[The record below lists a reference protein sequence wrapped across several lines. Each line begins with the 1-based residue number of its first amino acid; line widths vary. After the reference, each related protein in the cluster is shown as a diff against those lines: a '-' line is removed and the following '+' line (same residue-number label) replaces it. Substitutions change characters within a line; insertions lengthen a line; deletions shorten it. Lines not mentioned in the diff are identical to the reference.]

1 MADTTGL
8 GKAVEMAMKFIG
20 SLILQNNAAADTRQ
34 LNSDNLEYNSFVLQQ
49 TQDFTRENMWIQKD
63 MNDDAMA
70 RQNQYNQSMMDYA
83 AQVNLQQAQQM
94 PSAQMQGFIDAG
106 INPNTAAGM
115 MGNGFGG
122 VSNPS
127 ASAPQAASPVS
138 PIPPAPSIFNP
149 AQMELEALKTFSE
162 SELNSALAR
171 KTSGEADILEVDLQ
185 YRPAHNEE
193 ELNLIRANVEVALQ
207 QGRINEQEA
216 DAFMTRLDLYK
227 NKTNAEIRQINKE
240 LEVMSQTI
248 REKQENVKLLEQ
260 QIQTEK
266 HKQSLMSAQ
275 ELEAYWN
282 SAESKSAI
290 GVADKTMSLRD
301 AEAYLTELKGDA
313 QAYDNAITEWF
324 LQNGVDPKA
333 SAGTQLMQ
341 SLMEGFHIVQ
351 DKVDYLLNYRSNR
364 YKYSTNSGRPRSAR
378 FRYYQGGSASQ
389 LDQDRDG
396 SVGNPSTSFSKREKP
411 SIRMPWQQ

>member
-1 MADTTGL
+1 MSETTGL
-8 GKAVEMAMKFIG
+8 GKAAEMAMKLFG
-20 SLILQNNAAADTRQ
+20 SLILQNTAAADTRQ

-70 RQNQYNQSMMDYA
+70 RQNQYNQSLMDYA
-83 AQVNLQQAQQM
+83 ANVNLQQAQLM

-106 INPNTAAGM
+106 INPNAAVGM
-115 MGNGFGG
+115 MGNVSG

-127 ASAPQAASPVS
+127 ASAPQAASPGS
-138 PIPPAPSIFNP
+138 PVPPAPSIFNP

-185 YRPAHNEE
+185 YRPAHNDA
-193 ELNLIRANVEVALQ
+193 ELDQIRANVEVALQ

-216 DAFMTRLDLYK
+216 DSFMIRLDLYK
-227 NKTNAEIRQINKE
+227 DKTNAEIRQITKE
-240 LEVMSQTI
+240 LDVMSETI
-248 REKQENVKLLEQ
+248 REKQANIQLLEQ
-260 QIQTEK
+260 QIQSEK

-282 SAESKSAI
+282 SAESKAAI

-301 AEAYLTELKGDA
+301 AEAYLTELKADS
-313 QAYDNAITEWF
+313 QAYDNDVTEWF

-333 SAGTQLMQ
+333 GPGTQLMQ
-341 SLMEGFHIVQ
+341 SLMEGLHINQ
-351 DKVDYLLNYRSNR
+351 DKIDYLLNYRSNH
-364 YKYSTNSGRPRSAR
+364 YKYSTNTGRPRSAR
-378 FRYYQGGSASQ
+378 YRFFQGGSARH
-389 LDQDRDG
+389 LDQDREG
-396 SVGNPSTSFSKREKP
+396 SVGNPSSSFSEREKP
-411 SIRMPWQQ
+411 HIRMPWQE